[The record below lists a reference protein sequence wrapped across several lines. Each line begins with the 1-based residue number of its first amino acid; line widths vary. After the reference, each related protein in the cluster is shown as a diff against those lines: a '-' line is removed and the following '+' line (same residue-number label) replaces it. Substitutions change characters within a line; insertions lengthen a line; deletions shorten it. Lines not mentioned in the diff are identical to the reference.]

1 MGLLLQNYKN
11 LHTFAQFLSSV
22 FGILLNNMEKRG
34 SFGSKLGVVLAS
46 AGSAV
51 GLGNIWRFPTEVG
64 QNGGAAFI
72 LVYIAFVLFLAM
84 PVMVSEFVIGRSSGT
99 NIVHAFRKLAPARWW
114 IIIGFLGV
122 LGGVLVLS
130 FYGVVAGWTLKYT
143 IDALT
148 CRISGDNPAQMFNS
162 FVSDPVSPLFYMAL
176 FLLLTHLVVIRGI
189 RGGIER
195 YSKLMM
201 PLLLIIIVILV
212 CCSLGMPGST
222 EGLRFLLK
230 PDFSKV
236 TPHVVL
242 SAMGQAFFSLS
253 VGIGCLATYASYFK
267 KDMNLAGSAVNV
279 CAIDTMV
286 AIISG
291 FIIFPAV
298 FSVEGV
304 RADAGPGLVFITL
317 PHVFESAFAQMPLVR
332 YLFSSLFYL
341 LLLLA
346 ALTSSI
352 SMHEI
357 CTAFV
362 SEHYGVV
369 RKKAARLV
377 TIVYLILGTACS
389 LSFGPWQDYTLAGM
403 TIFGWFDYIT
413 AMFIMPLGGIFI
425 SLLAG
430 WFLEDKL
437 LTDELTNYGTLKV
450 RGLQFLVFLIR
461 WVAPIGVGMVFLNE
475 VAKQVNLG

>member
-1 MGLLLQNYKN
+1 
-11 LHTFAQFLSSV
+11 
-22 FGILLNNMEKRG
+22 MEKRG

-72 LVYIAFVLFLAM
+72 LVYIAFVLFLAL
-84 PVMVSEFVIGRSSGT
+84 PVMVSEFVIGRSSGA

-114 IIIGFLGV
+114 MIIGFLGV

-143 IDALT
+143 VDALAH
-148 CRISGDNPAQMFNS
+148 RISGTDPAQTFNN
-162 FVSDPVSPLFYMAL
+162 FVSNPWSPILYMVL

-189 RGGIER
+189 KGGIEK

-201 PLLLIIIVILV
+201 PLLLVIIVILV
-212 CCSLGMPGST
+212 GCSLSMPGSA
-222 EGLRFLLK
+222 EGIRFLLQ

-253 VGIGCLATYASYFK
+253 VGIGCLATYASYFN
-267 KDMNLAGSAVNV
+267 KDMNLAGSAANV

-286 AIISG
+286 AIVSG

-304 RADAGPGLVFITL
+304 QADAGAGLVFITL
-317 PHVFESAFAQMPLVR
+317 PHVFSSAFAQMPLLG
-332 YLFSSLFYL
+332 YIFSSLFYL

-362 SEHYGVV
+362 SEHYGLA
-369 RKKAARLV
+369 RKKAAALV
-377 TIVYLILGTACS
+377 TLVYMVLGTACS
-389 LSFGPWQDYTLAGM
+389 LSFGPWKDYTLAGM
-403 TIFGWFDYIT
+403 TVFSWFDFIT
-413 AMFIMPLGGIFI
+413 AMFIMPIGGIFI
-425 SLLAG
+425 SLFAG
-430 WFLEDKL
+430 WYLDRKL
-437 LTDELTNYGTLKV
+437 LTDELTNCGTLKV
-450 RGLQFLVFLIR
+450 RGLRGLIFLIR

-475 VAKQVNLG
+475 VAKLFN

>member
-1 MGLLLQNYKN
+1 M
-11 LHTFAQFLSSV
+11 
-22 FGILLNNMEKRG
+22 
-34 SFGSKLGVVLAS
+34 AS

-72 LVYIAFVLFLAM
+72 LVYIAFVLFLAL
-84 PVMVSEFVIGRSSGT
+84 PVMVSEFVIGRSSGS
-99 NIVHAFRKLAPARWW
+99 NIVHAFRKLAPSKWW
-114 IIIGFLGV
+114 MIIGFMGV
-122 LGGVLVLS
+122 LAGFLVLS
-130 FYGVVAGWTLKYT
+130 FYSVVAGWTLKYT
-143 IDALT
+143 VDAVAHRIDGT
-148 CRISGDNPAQMFNS
+148 DPAQVFNG
-162 FVSDPVSPLFYMAL
+162 FVSDPWSPMFYMTL

-201 PLLLIIIVILV
+201 PLLLLIIVILV
-212 CCSLGMPGST
+212 GCSISMPGST

-253 VGIGCLATYASYFK
+253 VGIGCLATYASYFS

-279 CAIDTMV
+279 CIIDTLV

-304 RADAGPGLVFITL
+304 QPDAGAGLVFITL
-317 PHVFESAFAQMPLVR
+317 PHVFSNAFAQMPLVG
-332 YLFSSLFYL
+332 YIFSTLFYM

-357 CTAFV
+357 CTAYV
-362 SEHYGVV
+362 SEHYNLT
-369 RKKAARLV
+369 RKYAATLV
-377 TIVYLILGTACS
+377 TLVYLVLGAACS
-389 LSFGPWQDYTLAGM
+389 LSFGPWKDYTLAGK
-403 TIFGWFDYIT
+403 TVFGWFDFAT
-413 AMFIMPLGGIFI
+413 AMFIMPVGGIFI
-425 SLLAG
+425 SLFAG
-430 WFLEDKL
+430 WCLERKL
-437 LTDELTNYGTLKV
+437 VTDELTNNGTLKV
-450 RGLQFLVFLIR
+450 RGLKLLLFLIR

-475 VAKQVNLG
+475 VAKLFN

>member
-1 MGLLLQNYKN
+1 
-11 LHTFAQFLSSV
+11 
-22 FGILLNNMEKRG
+22 MEKRG

-72 LVYIAFVLFLAM
+72 LVYIAFVLFLAL
-84 PVMVSEFVIGRSSGT
+84 PVMVSEFVIGRSSGA

-114 IIIGFLGV
+114 MIIGFLGV

-143 IDALT
+143 VDALAH
-148 CRISGDNPAQMFNS
+148 RISGTDPAQTFNN
-162 FVSDPVSPLFYMAL
+162 FVSNPWSPILYMVL

-189 RGGIER
+189 KGGIEK

-201 PLLLIIIVILV
+201 PLLLVIIVILV
-212 CCSLGMPGST
+212 GCSLSMPGSA
-222 EGLRFLLK
+222 EGIRFLLQ

-253 VGIGCLATYASYFK
+253 VGIGCLATYASYFN
-267 KDMNLAGSAVNV
+267 KDMNLAGSAANV

-286 AIISG
+286 AIVSG

-304 RADAGPGLVFITL
+304 QADAGAGLVFITL
-317 PHVFESAFAQMPLVR
+317 PHVFSSAFAQMPLLG
-332 YLFSSLFYL
+332 YIFSSLFYL

-362 SEHYGVV
+362 SEHYGLA
-369 RKKAARLV
+369 RKKAATLV
-377 TIVYLILGTACS
+377 TLVYMVLGTACS
-389 LSFGPWQDYTLAGM
+389 LSFGPWKDYTLAGM
-403 TIFGWFDYIT
+403 TVFSWFDFIT
-413 AMFIMPLGGIFI
+413 AMFIMPIGGIFI
-425 SLLAG
+425 SLFAG
-430 WFLEDKL
+430 WYLDRKL
-437 LTDELTNYGTLKV
+437 LTDELTNCGTLKV
-450 RGLQFLVFLIR
+450 RGLRGLIFLIR

-475 VAKQVNLG
+475 VAKLFN

>member
-1 MGLLLQNYKN
+1 MDN
-11 LHTFAQFLSSV
+11 
-22 FGILLNNMEKRG
+22 RG
-34 SFGSKLGVVLAS
+34 SFASKWGVVLAS

-72 LVYIAFVLFLAM
+72 LVYIAFVLFLAL
-84 PVMVSEFVIGRSSGT
+84 PVMVSEFVIGRSSGS
-99 NIVHAFRKLAPARWW
+99 NIVHAFRKLAPSKWW
-114 IIIGFLGV
+114 MIIGFMGV
-122 LGGVLVLS
+122 LAGFLVLS
-130 FYGVVAGWTLKYT
+130 FYSVVAGWTLKYT
-143 IDALT
+143 VDAVAHRIDGT
-148 CRISGDNPAQMFNS
+148 DPAQVFNG
-162 FVSDPVSPLFYMAL
+162 FVSDPWSPMFYMTL

-201 PLLLIIIVILV
+201 PLLLLIIVILV
-212 CCSLGMPGST
+212 GCSISMPGST

-253 VGIGCLATYASYFK
+253 VGIGCLATYASYFS

-279 CAIDTMV
+279 CIIDTLV

-304 RADAGPGLVFITL
+304 QPDAGAGLVFITL
-317 PHVFESAFAQMPLVR
+317 PHVFSNAFAQMPLVG
-332 YLFSSLFYL
+332 YIFSTLFYM

-357 CTAFV
+357 CTAYV
-362 SEHYGVV
+362 SEHYNLT
-369 RKKAARLV
+369 RKYAATLV
-377 TIVYLILGTACS
+377 TLVYLVLGAACS
-389 LSFGPWQDYTLAGM
+389 LSFGPWKDYTLAGK
-403 TIFGWFDYIT
+403 TVFGWFDFAT
-413 AMFIMPLGGIFI
+413 AMFIMPVGGIFI
-425 SLLAG
+425 SLFAG
-430 WFLEDKL
+430 WCLERKL
-437 LTDELTNYGTLKV
+437 VTDELTNNGTLKV
-450 RGLQFLVFLIR
+450 RGLKLLLFLIR

-475 VAKQVNLG
+475 VAKLFN